1 MFTRIA
7 LRIAVQEA
15 LRGRTLAGENVL
27 DSQIAAL
34 DLDADGSLRTDQD
47 RPFLSVYTDSGT
59 VGAGNGLGMLFGEPS
74 IELVIEAGISAAMVE
89 IDEATGA
96 TTIIGVGLPPTD
108 AGMELSLDVMMRQ
121 VADALTDP
129 ANDWAELVRSLLTD
143 ISGIERSRVG
153 QVANGTRLAAHELR
167 IRAGMVQDPVQGANL
182 AGTTFETFLAALGAS
197 EAPHLLAVKANI
209 EAAIG
214 GLGADWEAVQ
224 RELGLSNGQSHA
236 LGLRPLATDEGVT
249 PELEQVIIEIAGRDD
264 EVVEP

>member
-15 LRGRTLAGENVL
+15 LRGQTLAGENVL

-47 RPFLSVYTDSGT
+47 RPFLAVYTDGGT
-59 VGAGNGLGMLFGEPS
+59 VGAGNGLGMLFGDPS

-108 AGMELSLDVMMRQ
+108 AGMELSLDVLMRQ

-129 ANDWAELVRSLLTD
+129 ANEWAELVRNLLTD

-153 QVANGTRLAAHELR
+153 QVTNGTRLAAHELR
-167 IRAGMVQDPVQGANL
+167 IRAGLVQDPIKGADI
-182 AGTTFETFLAALGAS
+182 AGTTYEPFLAALAAS
-197 EAPHLLAVKANI
+197 EKPHLLAVKTAI
-209 EAAIG
+209 ELALAG
-214 GLGADWEAVQ
+214 DVADWELVQ
-224 RELGLSNGQSHA
+224 RELGISNAQSIA
-236 LGLRPLATDEGVT
+236 LLGTRPMATDTGEPGTLAEATIEVEGRGGVD
-249 PELEQVIIEIAGRDD
+249 L
-264 EVVEP
+264 